1 MRKLSFLMVLLLI
14 FGGVFSASAQDEP
27 GTIAEIVVSS
37 TEAETPEFTVLLAA
51 LQAADPAFIETVSAP
66 DAGVTV
72 FAPTDAAF
80 TALLEE
86 LGLTAEELLG
96 NTDLL
101 NDVLAYHV
109 VPANLTSSYFTS
121 IFESS
126 TMSEPFATGTLL
138 ADALLTYGPPMDD
151 MSLMTVNESNVVQEV
166 GASNGNI
173 LVIDAVLVPE
183 MGEEEETM
191 EEDTSEDMSEDMSE
205 DEMASNTI
213 ADVVVNS
220 ASGET
225 PEFTVLLAAVQSA
238 NPAILEALTNGGP
251 YTVFAPT
258 DAAFTALLEEL
269 GLTAEELLAQT
280 DLLNNVLQYHVVPGI
295 ISAETVVAAA
305 GEGAYVGTLIPVAL
319 DVQAGEGVTVNGVN
333 VIQTDISADNGIIHV
348 IDGVL
353 VPQPASAEG

>member
-1 MRKLSFLMVLLLI
+1 MRKLSFLLVLLLI

-27 GTIAEIVVSS
+27 VTIADIVVTS

-51 LQAADPAFIETVSAP
+51 LQAADPAFLETVSNP
-66 DAGVTV
+66 EAGVTV

-96 NTDLL
+96 NTELL

-109 VPANLTSSYFTS
+109 VPAYLTSGYFTS

-126 TMSEPFATGTLL
+126 TMGEPFATGTLL
-138 ADALLTYGPPMDD
+138 DDALLTYGTPMDD
-151 MSLMTVNESNVVQEV
+151 TTLMTVNESNVVQEV
-166 GASNGNI
+166 AATNGNI

-183 MGEEEETM
+183 MGEEEEEMM
-191 EEDTSEDMSEDMSE
+191 EEDMSEDMSE
-205 DEMASNTI
+205 DEMASNSI

-220 ASGET
+220 ASGES

-238 NPAILEALTNGGP
+238 NPGILEALTNGGP

-280 DLLNNVLQYHVVPGI
+280 DLLNNVLLYHVVPGI

-305 GEGAYVGTLIPVAL
+305 GEGAYVGTLVPVAL
-319 DVQAGEGVTVNGVN
+319 DVQAGEGVTINGVN
-333 VIQTDISADNGIIHV
+333 VIQTDVSADNGIIHV